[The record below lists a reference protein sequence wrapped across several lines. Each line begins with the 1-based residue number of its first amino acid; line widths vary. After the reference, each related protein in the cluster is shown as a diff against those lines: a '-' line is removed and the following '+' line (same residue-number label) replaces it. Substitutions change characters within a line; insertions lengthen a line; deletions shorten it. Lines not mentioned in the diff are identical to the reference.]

1 MDEYIYLRYQYR
13 IYPNDLQKT
22 KAQITADCCRFVHNY
37 YLNLRSLAWRTQHR
51 SMNYNACAND
61 LKYLKL
67 VYPWLAQADSM
78 ALQEELK
85 DLQRSFE
92 NFWRGD
98 ASYPLYHAKKSTG
111 LSFRTRNQSDGI
123 RISADNR
130 YIHLPKLG
138 WTKIR
143 LSRQVPGII
152 ENATLIQKPSGKYF
166 VSLTVK
172 IASSVV
178 TKRNDGNEH
187 GLDLGLKSFYIL
199 DDGTKKD
206 NPKYLYRYENKLVRE
221 QRRLSR
227 MKKGSSNW
235 RKQKLKVARLHEKIS
250 NTRHDFLHKESTYL
264 ARKCSLLCIED
275 LNIAGMTKNH
285 RLARSISDVS
295 WSEFISM
302 LEYKMAL
309 HGGMLVKVPRFYAST
324 QTCHI
329 CGHKEP
335 KTKALT
341 IRKWTCPE
349 CKAMH
354 DRDVNAAINIL
365 SKGKTLL
372 PSVA

>member
-13 IYPNDLQKT
+13 IYPNDTQQ
-22 KAQITADCCRFVHNY
+22 AQVHVTADCCRFVHNY

-51 SMNYNACAND
+51 NMNYYACAND

-67 VYPWLAQADSM
+67 VYPWLGKADSM

-85 DLQRSFE
+85 DLQSSFE

-98 ASYPLYHAKKSTG
+98 AAYPKYCSKRSSG

-123 RISADNR
+123 RLSADSR
-130 YIHLPKLG
+130 YIKLPKLG

-143 LSRQVPGII
+143 LSRQIPGII
-152 ENATLIQKPSGKYF
+152 ENATIKQKPSGKYF

-178 TKRNDGNEH
+178 TGCNAGNEH
-187 GLDLGLKSFYIL
+187 GLDLGIKSFYTL
-199 DDGTKKD
+199 DDGTKKA
-206 NPKYLYRYENKLVRE
+206 NPRCLYRYDNKLVRA

-235 RKQKLKVARLHEKIS
+235 HKQKLKVAQLHEKIS
-250 NTRHDFLHKESTYL
+250 NTRHNFLHMESTEL

-275 LNIAGMTKNH
+275 LGISGMTKNH

-335 KTKALT
+335 KTKALG
-341 IRKWTCPE
+341 IRRWTCPE
-349 CKAMH
+349 CGILH
-354 DRDVNAAINIL
+354 DRDENAAINIL
-365 SKGKTLL
+365 NKGKTMLL
-372 PSVA
+372 IAA

>member
-1 MDEYIYLRYQYR
+1 MNEYIYLRYQYR
-13 IYPNDLQKT
+13 IYPNGIQKVKT
-22 KAQITADCCRFVHNY
+22 QVTADCCRFVHNY
-37 YLNLRSLAWRTQHR
+37 YLNMRSLAWRTQHR

-67 VYPWLAQADSM
+67 VYPWLAEADSM

-98 ASYPLYHAKKSTG
+98 ASYPLYHSKKSTG
-111 LSFRTRNQSDGI
+111 IAFRTRNQADGI
-123 RISADNR
+123 RLSTDNK

-143 LSRQVPGII
+143 LSRQIPGKI
-152 ENATLIQKPSGKYF
+152 ENATIMQRPSGKYF

-172 IASSVV
+172 IAASAV
-178 TKRNDGNEH
+178 TGNNAGNEH
-187 GLDLGLKSFYIL
+187 GLDLGLKSFYTL

-206 NPKYLYRYENKLVRE
+206 NPKYLYCIENKLVKE

-235 RKQKLKVARLHEKIS
+235 HKQKLKVARIHEKIS
-250 NTRHDFLHKESTYL
+250 CTRHDFLHKESTEL
-264 ARKCSLLCIED
+264 ARKCALLCIED
-275 LNIAGMTKNH
+275 LNIIGMTQNH

-302 LEYKMAL
+302 LEYKIAL
-309 HGGMLVKVPRFYAST
+309 HGGILVKVPRFYAST

-335 KTKALT
+335 KTKALS
-341 IRKWTCPE
+341 IRRWTCPE
-349 CKAMH
+349 CMATH
-354 DRDVNAAINIL
+354 DRDENAAINIL
-365 SKGKTLL
+365 RKGKTML
-372 PSVA
+372 PTAA